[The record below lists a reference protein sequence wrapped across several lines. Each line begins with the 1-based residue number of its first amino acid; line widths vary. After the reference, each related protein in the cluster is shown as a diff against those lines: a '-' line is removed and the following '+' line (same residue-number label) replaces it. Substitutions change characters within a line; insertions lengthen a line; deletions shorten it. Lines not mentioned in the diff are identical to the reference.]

1 MVLNYGFMQVRIP
14 PTGGGGVPIGELVL
28 LLTLISIN
36 YTKLLPKL
44 FSLLFAYPFFV
55 WWGLGIGRAFLGVP
69 NYGMWALRDAVH
81 VLESLFLLAGF
92 AFAAKPEMVDRF
104 FGWLSKLMVMVVVY
118 AATSPFSDVLTS
130 ISPTIVAGNGEVVSI
145 LFSYSATGYG
155 LVMAAAYVLIF
166 QKEIRVPI
174 IHHYPTVIAAGLWG
188 YAAGIFSGRTV
199 YLQIIA
205 VIILFALYRSKLSSR
220 ALLAIVLLLGM
231 IALLPELGLQIKG
244 NRGEISI
251 QFLIDHFLSIGGVA
265 SSDAAESVKG
275 AASGFDQRMDWW
287 ISIYQRLTSDIWNLL
302 FGLGYGFPLTKF
314 SYYGVIAREPHNSY
328 ISILARIGLIGGIA
342 WIWMHAQMLRVW
354 HSGYRQCVRMGW
366 HTGQNRLLILM
377 VFFIMIWVL
386 SIGEDGFEKP
396 YNVIPYYFFWGIAL
410 RYVDHIRNGRICS
423 DVDGKL

>member
-1 MVLNYGFMQVRIP
+1 
-14 PTGGGGVPIGELVL
+14 
-28 LLTLISIN
+28 
-36 YTKLLPKL
+36 
-44 FSLLFAYPFFV
+44 
-55 WWGLGIGRAFLGVP
+55 
-69 NYGMWALRDAVH
+69 
-81 VLESLFLLAGF
+81 
-92 AFAAKPEMVDRF
+92 
-104 FGWLSKLMVMVVVY
+104 
-118 AATSPFSDVLTS
+118 
-130 ISPTIVAGNGEVVSI
+130 
-145 LFSYSATGYG
+145 
-155 LVMAAAYVLIF
+155 MAAAYVLIF

-302 FGLGYGFPLTKF
+302 
-314 SYYGVIAREPHNSY
+314 
-328 ISILARIGLIGGIA
+328 
-342 WIWMHAQMLRVW
+342 
-354 HSGYRQCVRMGW
+354 
-366 HTGQNRLLILM
+366 LILM